1 MIGNATL
8 LSRALPITC
17 LALGCAFGCGGR
29 KGTDKSGDLGAPT
42 GPAYSQISTEGE
54 DPAEYGPGD
63 ETELDAVK
71 LGAAKVVF
79 SHFTHASNTEKG
91 YKVPCRVCHHTTP
104 EGQDVE
110 SGCSGCHTAPK
121 IDDDPA
127 LYGPEDNLVLDITE
141 DNSRQPVR
149 FTHFRHASKHGYKQL
164 CSSCHHTGDLISCDS
179 CHTEVAMD
187 AGDGKSIPKLKR
199 AFHLQCIGCHE
210 AAQKNA
216 PDSRAP
222 LSCDDC
228 HRGRTT
234 VYAVGHLTTGGR
246 LSLPRVY
253 HLQCIGCHQD
263 VRDRRPT
270 AKAPT
275 RQCTGC
281 HKDGV
286 NVELEDGEARPGDS
300 VATAPEPEEKE
311 APEAPSTDEE
321 EAQPGTDT
329 GTDTTA
335 VAVADTATDTGTG
348 SKEGFDAGGH
358 DEKKGPERILIKYAQ
373 KAQPEA
379 PFGHWE
385 HQEFGEP
392 CTKCHH
398 TGMDEPTCSACHE
411 GPAEAKKAF
420 HGVCI
425 GCHKENGLDTSCAS
439 CHPKS

>member
-8 LSRALPITC
+8 LSRALAITC
-17 LALGCAFGCGGR
+17 LALGCALGCGGR
-29 KGTDKSGDLGAPT
+29 KDTDKRGDTSAPT
-42 GPAYSQISTEGE
+42 GPAYPQISTEGE

-71 LGAAKVVF
+71 LGASKVVF

-91 YKVPCRVCHHTTP
+91 YKIPCRLCHHTTP

-110 SGCSGCHTAPK
+110 SGCSGCHSSPK

-141 DNSRQPVR
+141 DHRRQPVR

-164 CSSCHHTGDLISCDS
+164 CSSCHHTGDLVSCDS
-179 CHTEVAMD
+179 CHNEVAMD

-210 AAQKNA
+210 AAQKSA

-234 VYAVGHLTTGGR
+234 VYAVGHLTTGGQ

-263 VRDRRPT
+263 VRERTPA

-286 NVELEDGEARPGDS
+286 DVRLEDGKARPGAS
-300 VATAPEPEEKE
+300 VAKAPEPPEGSQE
-311 APEAPSTDEE
+311 AAPSSTDGDD
-321 EAQPGTDT
+321 ARTDTDT
-329 GTDTTA
+329 GAGTETDAGTA
-335 VAVADTATDTGTG
+335 GTD
-348 SKEGFDAGGH
+348 SSPKDGFDAGGH

-385 HQEFGEP
+385 HQELGEP
-392 CTKCHH
+392 CAKCHH

-411 GPAEAKKAF
+411 SAAEAKKAF